1 MQASANNLHKCKH
14 TQKDLQ
20 GKNSCG
26 TGSAKHSPS
35 FLPSLFLT
43 PPCDLGKGT
52 DAGHYHEPTVLVP
65 PTELTVASPRQFHV
79 IVSGTSVLSLPE
91 VERREM
97 LERTFHITNG
107 VFLRRH
113 LYPFV
118 IHCFSNTHSNS
129 SVVRIML
136 LKVEKNIPHVIING
150 GRKKKIG
157 RAHV

>member
-52 DAGHYHEPTVLVP
+52 DAGHYQRTHCPCTP
-65 PTELTVASPRQFHV
+65 N
-79 IVSGTSVLSLPE
+79 GTDCCFTATIPCHRV
-91 VERREM
+91 RYIG
-97 LERTFHITNG
+97 TFIA
-107 VFLRRH
+107 R
-113 LYPFV
+113 
-118 IHCFSNTHSNS
+118 
-129 SVVRIML
+129 
-136 LKVEKNIPHVIING
+136 
-150 GRKKKIG
+150 GRKKGNAGKNVPYYEWRFLTAAFIPFCNSLFFKHTLKFIS
-157 RAHV
+157 RKNHVTQS